1 MERFKGIS
9 PHRPLDEGA
18 TKIRIVNLLPGEF
31 GDPIECILEHI
42 DMEDTKDYEAISYC
56 WGESSITKPIL
67 LESKPYPVTTN
78 LFDGLQRLRRS
89 DGPRK
94 LWIDSLCINQ
104 SDVAERSR
112 EIQKMWSI
120 YKSSAG
126 VVVWLG
132 ESLPWSE
139 TTVQA
144 IADFIIDIGQA
155 WNPERLDHSGVVAR
169 YGCNELWRQHQR
181 MNEFLRQ
188 RQWFERTWVI
198 QEIAAKSPFNNSE
211 LCPTMLCGTVRLSFP
226 YLQRANAFWTT
237 MPSEYDSLTILR
249 IYNPLYI
256 QLEMCGEYVMV
267 QLNSFVSISSQ
278 LELYLANGS
287 AFLRTTDPRD
297 QIYGILG
304 LLQHGSLP
312 ARLTPDYGKP
322 LQQVLVEYAKY
333 FLEEN
338 GCIDVIQF
346 NSGNTPNLPSWVP
359 DWRHKPGRTHL
370 REKQNTPMD
379 FRIKDGQWCLEIDF
393 VPLSV
398 IDEIKPDQDQDIK
411 PDNSLQFAK
420 DYIISASEWLYN
432 KSPEDHHVPLH
443 DIQFLMKKLILC
455 YDYFMGHKFTRLWHQ
470 LIIDAGPSPAI
481 GDEHVFQGKKGLQ
494 RSYPSELNS
503 IDGPDLKA
511 GIAEVWGSVAET
523 IRDRS
528 IFVCTSGS
536 VGIMEQMNV
545 QPQHGDVI
553 GCVRGA
559 SCEFVLR
566 PYTQDG
572 YYRAIG
578 QCHRSLRG
586 GPSNNMDVTIDGLD
600 GRGFD
605 RLHSAF
611 AENSCRKVILC

>member
-89 DGPRK
+89 EGPRK

-132 ESLPWSE
+132 ECLPWSE

-169 YGCNELWRQHQR
+169 YGYNELWRQHLR

-211 LCPTMLCGTVRLSFP
+211 LCPTMLCGTIRLSFH

-256 QLEMCGEYVMV
+256 QLEMCGEYRFFERRI
-267 QLNSFVSISSQ
+267 QETKSTEYWDCSN
-278 LELYLANGS
+278 
-287 AFLRTTDPRD
+287 T
-297 QIYGILG
+297 G
-304 LLQHGSLP
+304 LCL
-312 ARLTPDYGKP
+312 
-322 LQQVLVEYAKY
+322 LV
-333 FLEEN
+333 
-338 GCIDVIQF
+338 
-346 NSGNTPNLPSWVP
+346 
-359 DWRHKPGRTHL
+359 
-370 REKQNTPMD
+370 
-379 FRIKDGQWCLEIDF
+379 
-393 VPLSV
+393 
-398 IDEIKPDQDQDIK
+398 
-411 PDNSLQFAK
+411 
-420 DYIISASEWLYN
+420 
-432 KSPEDHHVPLH
+432 
-443 DIQFLMKKLILC
+443 
-455 YDYFMGHKFTRLWHQ
+455 
-470 LIIDAGPSPAI
+470 
-481 GDEHVFQGKKGLQ
+481 
-494 RSYPSELNS
+494 
-503 IDGPDLKA
+503 
-511 GIAEVWGSVAET
+511 
-523 IRDRS
+523 
-528 IFVCTSGS
+528 
-536 VGIMEQMNV
+536 
-545 QPQHGDVI
+545 
-553 GCVRGA
+553 
-559 SCEFVLR
+559 
-566 PYTQDG
+566 
-572 YYRAIG
+572 
-578 QCHRSLRG
+578 
-586 GPSNNMDVTIDGLD
+586 
-600 GRGFD
+600 
-605 RLHSAF
+605 
-611 AENSCRKVILC
+611 